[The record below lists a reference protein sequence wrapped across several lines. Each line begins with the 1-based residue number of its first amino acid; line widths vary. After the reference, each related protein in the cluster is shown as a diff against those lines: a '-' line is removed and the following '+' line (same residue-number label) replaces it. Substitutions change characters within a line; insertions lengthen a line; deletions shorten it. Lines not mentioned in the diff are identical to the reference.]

1 MAAKDPSAVA
11 QKWAR
16 NLGNSTQDI
25 QNGVMAVTQAPGAK
39 AAANVQGWIA
49 GVQRAQQKWATN
61 VARVSLP
68 EWQQAMV
75 NKGLPRIASGAQAA
89 EPKMATFLTS
99 FLPHVERV
107 AQQVRA
113 MPKGGLQ
120 NGIARAVAQIQGNA
134 QYQRPAS

>member
-1 MAAKDPSAVA
+1 MALDPQAVA
-11 QKWAR
+11 EKWAR
-16 NLGNSTQDI
+16 NLGNAGQDI
-25 QNGVMAVTQAPGAK
+25 QAGVQAVTQAPGAK

-49 GVQRAQQKWATN
+49 GVQRSQQKWATN
-61 VARVSLP
+61 VARVTLP
-68 EWQQAMV
+68 EWQNAMIT
-75 NKGLPRIASGAQAA
+75 KGLPRIASGAQAA
-89 EPKMATFLTS
+89 QPKMATFLTS

-134 QYQRPAS
+134 QYQRPAGG